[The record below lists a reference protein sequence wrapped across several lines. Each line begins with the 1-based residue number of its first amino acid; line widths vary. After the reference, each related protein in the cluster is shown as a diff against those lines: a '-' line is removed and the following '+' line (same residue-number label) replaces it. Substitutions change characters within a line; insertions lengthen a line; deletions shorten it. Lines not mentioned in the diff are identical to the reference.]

1 MIRRPPRPTRTD
13 TLLPYT
19 THFRSLA
26 ELARAA
32 GDTAGARQFRERSGW
47 WRNLYNPKA
56 TPEGGYIQPR
66 NADGS
71 WPAFDPSSDEEF
83 VEGSGAQNLLQVPF
97 APAGLIEKLARKSGW
112 KGKGVLVRD
121 YTGGSRWHQ
130 K

>member
-1 MIRRPPRPTRTD
+1 MPVGAPGWGSAAD
-13 TLLPYT
+13 TLELAAAD
-19 THFRSLA
+19 FGLA

-71 WPAFDPSSDEEF
+71 WPAFDPSSDEDF
-83 VEGSGAQNLLQVPF
+83 VEGSAAQYLWMVPF
-97 APAGLIEKLARKSGW
+97 DPAGLVETLGGQEAAQLGRAQCRERV
-112 KGKGVLVRD
+112 GK
-121 YTGGSRWHQ
+121 
-130 K
+130 